1 MKFTAHEIADML
13 DGNVIGDNKVG
24 ISKCAKI
31 ENASTGALTFLAN
44 SKYEQYLDQTGAS
57 AILVEKGRFS
67 ENIKRNSHSCTLIEV
82 EDPYL
87 SFTKVL
93 ELFNQT
99 TNDISG
105 VHPTA
110 VIGDSVKI
118 GKNVYIGPYAVI
130 ESNTVVGENSSV
142 GSHCWIGTNVQI
154 GEDSRIH
161 ARVSIYED
169 TIVGNRC
176 EIKSG
181 AVIGSAG
188 FGFAPQQGEPYRKVP
203 QVGNVIIKDDV
214 NIGANTAIDRATM
227 GSTIIDKG
235 VKLDNLVMI
244 AHNVV
249 VGENTVIAAQS
260 GLSGSSSV
268 GSNCVLGGQVG
279 LIGHIKLGN
288 KVRVQGQSG
297 VTKNVADNTDIQ
309 GTPAFEFTEFYKAYA
324 KFRRLPEIE
333 KRLTEIEKKID

>member
-1 MKFTAHEIADML
+1 MKFTVLEIADML
-13 DGNVIGDNKVG
+13 DGNAIGDTKIE
-24 ISKCAKI
+24 ISKCAGI
-31 ENASTGALTFLAN
+31 ENASSGALTFLAN
-44 SKYEQYLDQTGAS
+44 SKYEPHLDKTGAS

-67 ENIKRNSHSCTLIEV
+67 EKIKNNFHSCALIEV

-87 SFTKVL
+87 GFTKIL
-93 ELFNQT
+93 EIFNQT
-99 TNDISG
+99 TDDLTG
-105 VHPTA
+105 VHHTA
-110 VIGDSVKI
+110 IISDGVKV

-130 ESNTVVGENSSV
+130 ESNTTIGDNSSI
-142 GSHCWIGTNVQI
+142 GSHSWIGTNVQI
-154 GEDSRIH
+154 DEHSRIH
-161 ARVSIYED
+161 ARVSIYEN
-169 TIVGNRC
+169 TIVGKRC

-181 AVIGSAG
+181 AVVGSAG
-188 FGFAPQQGEPYRKVP
+188 FGFAQQQGDKYRKVP
-203 QVGNVIIKDDV
+203 QVGNVIIEDDV

-227 GSTIIDKG
+227 GSTIIKKG

-260 GLSGSSSV
+260 GLSGSCSV

-297 VTKNVADNTDIQ
+297 IIKNVADNTDIQ

-333 KRLTEIEKKID
+333 KRLTDIEKKID